1 MNKKIYLL
9 YLIIPI
15 YAVALSWYLF
25 EIIQAGIS
33 NIKLYQILL
42 LLGLL
47 VVYVDR
53 IKSVIIKKNQSKSI

>member
-15 YAVALSWYLF
+15 YTVALSWYLF

-42 LLGLL
+42 VLGLL